1 MNLVAKEFCAAR
13 TDNLGVLI
21 LSEFAGAAQELK
33 CGALVVNPHHI
44 ARLASVLQFALLMD
58 EAEQAE
64 SMELMRSQ
72 IRRHNV
78 FSWSRSFLADGTVS
92 VVPEIKKLDSRTVA
106 PSYASHNSNRGIGLE
121 VETMGWNRTLQED

>member
-44 ARLASVLQFALLMD
+44 ARLASVLHFALLMD

-64 SMELMRSQ
+64 RMELMRSH
-72 IRRHNV
+72 IRRHDV
-78 FSWSRSFLADGTVS
+78 YSWSRSFLADGTVS
-92 VVPEIKKLDSRTVA
+92 VFPEITKL
-106 PSYASHNSNRGIGLE
+106 NSANSDRF
-121 VETMGWNRTLQED
+121 LQTS